1 MQTELRHTYSVP
13 LKKGFDYLVDFN
25 LWPHWYAGMIEVL
38 DADQAA
44 WSGPGDEVRFA
55 YKLLGRRVEGKVV
68 LDEYIDGELVR
79 HHSVVAGLP
88 DVAFTYAYAP
98 AGFEA
103 FILKVTMDTEEPDT
117 FFGKAIDRML
127 LPRVL
132 ARDLRRSLENLD
144 DIFMSGMLD

>member
-13 LKKGFDYLVDFN
+13 LKKGFDYVVDFR

-38 DADQAA
+38 DPEEAA
-44 WSGPGDEVRFA
+44 WSSPGDAVRFA
-55 YKLLGRRVEGKVV
+55 YKLLGRRIEGNIV
-68 LDEYIDGELVR
+68 LDEYIEGELVR
-79 HHSVVAGLP
+79 CHSVVPGLP
-88 DVAFTYAYAP
+88 EVAFTYNYAP

-127 LPRVL
+127 LPRVV
-132 ARDLRRSLENLD
+132 ARDLKRSLENLD
-144 DIFMSGMLD
+144 DIFVSGMLD